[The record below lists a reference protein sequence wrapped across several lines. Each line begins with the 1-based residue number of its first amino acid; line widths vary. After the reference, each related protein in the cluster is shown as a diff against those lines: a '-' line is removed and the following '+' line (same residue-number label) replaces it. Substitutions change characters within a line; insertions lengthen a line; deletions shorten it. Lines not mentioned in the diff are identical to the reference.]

1 MPELPEVELVVRS
14 LQSLVVG
21 RSVVRAEILRPR
33 LIPGISSDEFG
44 NLLKG
49 RKIENVSRRG
59 KFILTTFDNNVTLIT
74 HLRMSGRFGYLPLEK
89 ALPKFTHAVFY
100 LDNEMRLVFSDQR
113 HFGMMK
119 IAQTNEIEGSG
130 ELSKL
135 GPEPFGESFTA
146 DYLRSVMT
154 SSRRSIKEALL
165 DQSRVVGLGN
175 IYAAEVLFSA
185 RVRPT
190 ALAARLSRVRIDRIR
205 GAILDILGDAVANG
219 STLRVDPENID
230 GSYYGGGFERQWA
243 VYDRENEPCHVCG
256 SVIRRITQGVRS
268 TYFCPKCQR
277 T

>member
-14 LQSLVVG
+14 LQNLIVG

-44 NLLKG
+44 TRLKG
-49 RKIENVSRRG
+49 RKIEGVSRRG
-59 KFILTTFDNNVTLIT
+59 KFILATFDDNVTLIT
-74 HLRMSGRFGYLPLEK
+74 HLRMSGRFGYLPPEK
-89 ALPKFTHAVFY
+89 ALPKFTHAIFY
-100 LDNEMRLVFSDQR
+100 LDNEMRLIFSDQR

-119 IAQTNEIEGSG
+119 IMQTNEIEDSG

-135 GPEPFGESFTA
+135 GPEPFGDSFTTG
-146 DYLRSVMT
+146 YLRSVMAA
-154 SSRRSIKEALL
+154 SRRTIKETLL

-190 ALAARLSRVRIDRIR
+190 TLAAKLSKTRVERIR

-219 STLRVDPENID
+219 STLNVDPENID
-230 GSYYGGGFERQWA
+230 GSYYGGGFEQRWA

-256 SVIRRITQGVRS
+256 AVIRRIAQTGRS

>member
-14 LQSLVVG
+14 LQNLIVG

-33 LIPGISSDEFG
+33 LITGISSDEFG
-44 NLLKG
+44 NRLKG
-49 RKIENVSRRG
+49 RKIEGISRRG
-59 KFILTTFDNNVTLIT
+59 KFILATFDDNITLIT

-89 ALPKFTHAVFY
+89 ELPKFTHAIFY
-100 LDNEMRLVFSDQR
+100 LDNEMRLIFSDQR

-119 IAQTNEIEGSG
+119 IMQTKDIEVSG

-135 GPEPFGESFTA
+135 GPEPFGESFTTG
-146 DYLRSVMT
+146 YLRSVMA
-154 SSRRSIKEALL
+154 SSRRTIKETLL

-190 ALAARLSRVRIDRIR
+190 ALAANLSRTRVDRIR

-219 STLRVDPENID
+219 STLNVDPENID
-230 GSYYGGGFERQWA
+230 GSYYGGGFEQQWA
-243 VYDRENEPCHVCG
+243 VYDRENDPCHVCG
-256 SVIRRITQGVRS
+256 SAIRRITQSGRS